1 MPISL
6 AVCFVVAFFILIGA
20 RRMRGVYFGILTMAL
35 VYLVQNLFSILPY
48 TGGAEGILLQ
58 RLTASMDPHLAEIAY
73 YESTLIYLILVVF
86 ATGFIVR
93 SKLGK
98 GIISIREDEDVA
110 EMRGVNT
117 VYVKAVSY
125 GVSAALSGAA
135 GNLYAYFAG
144 YIDPSSAFG
153 FVFSINVL
161 LMVLLG
167 GMGTRYGPLLGA
179 FIFIMLSEVLR
190 YSIPSTFEGL
200 HVIIFGSLIVI
211 FTVFAPSGLM
221 GVLSRMMKKKRVAKS
236 SAG

>member
-1 MPISL
+1 
-6 AVCFVVAFFILIGA
+6 
-20 RRMRGVYFGILTMAL
+20 
-35 VYLVQNLFSILPY
+35 
-48 TGGAEGILLQ
+48 
-58 RLTASMDPHLAEIAY
+58 
-73 YESTLIYLILVVF
+73 
-86 ATGFIVR
+86 
-93 SKLGK
+93 
-98 GIISIREDEDVA
+98 
-110 EMRGVNT
+110 MRGVNT